1 MKIALAGNPNSGKTT
16 LFNDL
21 TGSSQYVGN
30 WPGVTVEKK
39 EGKLKKHKD
48 VIIQDLPGIYSL
60 SPYSMEEVI
69 SRRYLV
75 NEKPDAIINIIDGT
89 NIERNLYLTT
99 QLLEL
104 GLPMVVAVNMMD
116 LVEKNGDHIDMN
128 ALEKMLGCHVMP
140 ISALKG
146 KGSREVAELA
156 ISIADKKVLN
166 RPELYE
172 GPLLSTIKSIE
183 SELSNVDQRMK
194 RWFAVKVFERDE
206 KVINELN
213 LSSLLAKYE
222 KNIKKIEDDEDDDAE
237 SIITTT
243 RYEYISNIVNDC
255 VTRKSST
262 QASLSDKIDKIVT
275 NRILALPIFAVIMTL
290 MFKATI
296 DIGGIAQGWV
306 EETLFGEWIMPFVE
320 GLLKSLGVNSWITD
334 LVVNGIIN
342 TCGFVLTFLPL
353 ILILFLFISILEDS
367 GYMARVAFIMDRIF
381 RKFGLSGKSFIPILI
396 GAGCG
401 VPAIMGTRTIENEKD
416 RRMTIMLA
424 TFIPC
429 SAKLEIITII
439 TAAFFKEMWW
449 LAPAM
454 YFLGMAIIILSG
466 IALKKTRAFAGEVA
480 PFVMEL
486 PAYHVPQVK
495 TVLLRVWDRAKE
507 YVIKAGTII
516 FTFAVILWFLSNHTW
531 SLQYIDGESAEIAHS
546 MLRSIGEF
554 IAPLFKPLGFGNWQG
569 GVAVLV
575 AEGAKELA
583 PAIVDTLAGKAG
595 ITSLFTPMAA
605 FSFMTLNLFDPP
617 CTAAMGAI
625 MREMGDRKWGVFAIL
640 YQVVLGYAISFVF
653 YNMGSWLFYGA
664 SFGLTQII
672 SIVIIFFAIYMV
684 VRPAPK
690 AKISAAATLE
700 V

>member
-39 EGKLKKHKD
+39 EGRLKKHSD

-60 SPYSMEEVI
+60 SPYTMEEVV

-75 NEKPDAIINIIDGT
+75 NEKPDVIINIIDGT

-116 LVEKNGDHIDMN
+116 LIEKKGDHIDMK
-128 ALEKMLGCHVMP
+128 ALEKELGCRVVS

-146 KGSREVAELA
+146 KGTKEVAELA
-156 ISIADKKVLN
+156 ISIANEPVTN
-166 RPELYE
+166 RPDLYE
-172 GPLLSTIKSIE
+172 DVLLSTIKSIE
-183 SELSNVDQRMK
+183 SKLTDVDERMK

-206 KVINELN
+206 KVINEKH
-213 LSSLLAKYE
+213 LSSLLKNFE
-222 KNIKKIEDDEDDDAE
+222 KDIKAIEDNEEDDAE
-237 SIITTT
+237 SIITTA
-243 RYEYISNIVNDC
+243 RYEYIAKIVNDC
-255 VTRKSST
+255 ITTTSSSRAT
-262 QASLSDKIDKIVT
+262 LSDKIDRIVT
-275 NRILALPIFAVIMTL
+275 NRILALPIFAIIMIL
-290 MFKATI
+290 MFKVTI
-296 DIGGIAQGWV
+296 EIGGIAQGWV

-320 GLLKSLGVNSWITD
+320 GLLKSLHVNPWLTD
-334 LVVNGIIN
+334 LVVNGVIN

-367 GYMARVAFIMDRIF
+367 GYMARVAFIMDRVF

-449 LAPAM
+449 IAPAM

-466 IALKKTRAFAGEVA
+466 IALKKTSAFAGEVA

-486 PAYHVPQVK
+486 PSYHVPQLK

-507 YVIKAGTII
+507 YVLKAGTII
-516 FTFAVILWFLSNHTW
+516 FTFAIILWFLSNHTW
-531 SLQYIDGESAEIAHS
+531 SLQYIDGESAAVAHS

-554 IAPLFKPLGFGNWQG
+554 ISPIFKPLGFGNWQG

-575 AEGAKELA
+575 AESAKELA
-583 PAIVDTLAGKAG
+583 PAIVNTLAGKAG
-595 ITSLFTPMAA
+595 IASLFTPVAA

-625 MREMGDRKWGVFAIL
+625 MREMGDKKWGLFAIL
-640 YQVVLGYAISFVF
+640 YQVVLGYALSFVF
-653 YNMGSWLFYGA
+653 YNMGCWLFEGA
-664 SFGLTQII
+664 SFGVMQII
-672 SIVIIFFAIYMV
+672 SIVIIFFAIYMI

-690 AKISAAATLE
+690 AKAQAALLDM
-700 V
+700 

>member
-39 EGKLKKHKD
+39 EGRLKKHSD

-60 SPYSMEEVI
+60 SPYTMEEVV

-75 NEKPDAIINIIDGT
+75 NEKPDVIINIIDGT

-116 LVEKNGDHIDMN
+116 LIEKKGDHIDMK
-128 ALEKMLGCHVMP
+128 ALEKELGCRVVS

-146 KGSREVAELA
+146 KGTKEVAELA
-156 ISIADKKVLN
+156 VSIANEPVTN
-166 RPELYE
+166 RPDLYE
-172 GPLLSTIKSIE
+172 DVLLSTIKSIE
-183 SELSNVDQRMK
+183 SKLTDVDERMK

-206 KVINELN
+206 KVINEKH
-213 LSSLLAKYE
+213 LSSLLKNFE
-222 KNIKKIEDDEDDDAE
+222 KDIKAIEDNEEDDAE
-237 SIITTT
+237 SIITTA
-243 RYEYISNIVNDC
+243 RYEYIAKIVNDC
-255 VTRKSST
+255 ITTTSSSRAT
-262 QASLSDKIDKIVT
+262 LSDKIDRIVT
-275 NRILALPIFAVIMTL
+275 NRILALPIFAIIMIL
-290 MFKATI
+290 MFKVTI
-296 DIGGIAQGWV
+296 EIGGIAQGWV

-320 GLLKSLGVNSWITD
+320 GLLKSLHVNPWLTD
-334 LVVNGIIN
+334 LLVNGVIN

-367 GYMARVAFIMDRIF
+367 GYMARVAFIMDRVF

-401 VPAIMGTRTIENEKD
+401 VPAIMSTRTIENEKD

-449 LAPAM
+449 IAPAM

-466 IALKKTRAFAGEVA
+466 IALKKTSAFAGEVA

-486 PAYHVPQVK
+486 PSYHVPQLK

-507 YVIKAGTII
+507 YVLKAGTII
-516 FTFAVILWFLSNHTW
+516 FTFAIILWFLSNHTW
-531 SLQYIDGESAEIAHS
+531 SLQYIDGESAAVAHS

-554 IAPLFKPLGFGNWQG
+554 ISPIFKPLGFGNWQG

-575 AEGAKELA
+575 AESAKELA
-583 PAIVDTLAGKAG
+583 PAIVNTLAGKAG
-595 ITSLFTPMAA
+595 IASLFTPVAA

-625 MREMGDRKWGVFAIL
+625 MREMGDKKWGLFAIL
-640 YQVVLGYAISFVF
+640 YQVVLGYALSFVF
-653 YNMGSWLFYGA
+653 YNMGCWLFEGA
-664 SFGLTQII
+664 SFGVMQII
-672 SIVIIFFAIYMV
+672 SIVIIFFAIYMI

-690 AKISAAATLE
+690 AKAQAAVLDM
-700 V
+700 

>member
-39 EGKLKKHKD
+39 EGRLKKHSD

-60 SPYSMEEVI
+60 SPYTMEEVV

-75 NEKPDAIINIIDGT
+75 NEKPDVIINIIDGT

-116 LVEKNGDHIDMN
+116 LIEKKGDHIDMK
-128 ALEKMLGCHVMP
+128 ALEKELGCRVVS

-146 KGSREVAELA
+146 KGTKEVAELA
-156 ISIADKKVLN
+156 ISIANEPVTN
-166 RPELYE
+166 RPDLYE
-172 GPLLSTIKSIE
+172 DVLLSTIKSIE
-183 SELSNVDQRMK
+183 SKLTDVDERMK

-206 KVINELN
+206 KVINEKH
-213 LSSLLAKYE
+213 LSSLLKNFE
-222 KNIKKIEDDEDDDAE
+222 KDIKAIEDNEEDDAE
-237 SIITTT
+237 SIITTA
-243 RYEYISNIVNDC
+243 RYEYIAKIVNDC
-255 VTRKSST
+255 ITTTSSSRAT
-262 QASLSDKIDKIVT
+262 ISDKIDRIVT
-275 NRILALPIFAVIMTL
+275 NRILALPIFAIIMIL
-290 MFKATI
+290 MFKVTI
-296 DIGGIAQGWV
+296 EIGGIAQGWV

-320 GLLKSLGVNSWITD
+320 GLLKSLHVNPWLTD
-334 LVVNGIIN
+334 LVVNGVIN

-367 GYMARVAFIMDRIF
+367 GYMARVAFIMDRVF

-449 LAPAM
+449 IAPAM

-466 IALKKTRAFAGEVA
+466 IALKKTSAFAGEVA

-486 PAYHVPQVK
+486 PSYHVPQLK

-507 YVIKAGTII
+507 YVLKAGTII
-516 FTFAVILWFLSNHTW
+516 FTFAIILWFLSNHTW
-531 SLQYIDGESAEIAHS
+531 SLQYIDGESAAVAHS

-554 IAPLFKPLGFGNWQG
+554 ISPIFKPLGFGNWQG

-575 AEGAKELA
+575 AESAKELA
-583 PAIVDTLAGKAG
+583 PAIVNTLAGKAG
-595 ITSLFTPMAA
+595 IASLFTPVAA

-625 MREMGDRKWGVFAIL
+625 MREMGDKKWGLFAIL
-640 YQVVLGYAISFVF
+640 YQVVLGYALSFVF
-653 YNMGSWLFYGA
+653 YNMGCWLFEGA
-664 SFGLTQII
+664 SFGVMQII
-672 SIVIIFFAIYMV
+672 SIVIIFFAIYMI

-690 AKISAAATLE
+690 AKAQAALLDM
-700 V
+700 